1 MVSSDYHQATV
12 EVVAITWILGLPVH
26 HVDLEA
32 IVAQMTSW
40 IEQARVSSSGNS
52 ETMTLRHIVTLNPEM
67 VMAARRDALLTTSII
82 QADLTIADGVGIT
95 CAARLQGQ
103 RVPRVTGV
111 DLVERSARLA
121 AEHGYRLFLLGAAP
135 GVAAAAASRL
145 AAQYPTLYPPGS
157 WSGSPEPGAE
167 RGILEQLSRYHPDIL
182 FVAFGSPAQ
191 ERWILRR
198 RDLLQAA
205 GVCVA
210 AGVGGTFDFVSGR
223 VPRAPLWMRRV
234 GLEWVYRL
242 MREPW
247 RWRRMS
253 ALPRFAIAVI
263 LSRITSWREVKDGAP
278 GTTGAGSSP
287 EE

>member
-1 MVSSDYHQATV
+1 MLSSSHDQAAGS
-12 EVVAITWILGLPVH
+12 VAPVTWVLGLPVH

-32 IVAQMTSW
+32 TVALLADW
-40 IEQARVSSSGNS
+40 IEKARVSSPDNS
-52 ETMTLRHIVTLNPEM
+52 STPVLRHVVTLNPEM
-67 VMAARRDALLTTSII
+67 AMAAQRDPMLATSII
-82 QADLTIADGVGIT
+82 RADLTIADGVGIT

-103 RVPRVTGV
+103 RIPRVTGV
-111 DLVERSARLA
+111 DLLERSAQLA

-145 AAQYPTLYPPGS
+145 MARYPALHLPGS
-157 WSGSPEPGAE
+157 RSGSPEPSAD
-167 RGILEQLSRYHPDIL
+167 RGILEQLNAYRADIL

-191 ERWILRR
+191 EHWISRLREG
-198 RDLLQAA
+198 LQAA
-205 GVCVA
+205 GVGVA
-210 AGVGGTFDFVSGR
+210 VGVGGSFDFLSEQ

-242 MREPW
+242 KREPW

-253 ALPRFAIAVI
+253 ALPRFALAVI
-263 LSRITSWREVKDGAP
+263 LSGPAPRRDMQYGAS
-278 GTTGAGSSP
+278 GTAGAKRSP

>member
-1 MVSSDYHQATV
+1 MASSNYHQAAV
-12 EVVAITWILGLPVH
+12 EVAATTWILGLPVH

-32 IVAQMTSW
+32 IIALMTDW
-40 IEQARVSSSGNS
+40 IERARVSSPGNS
-52 ETMTLRHIVTLNPEM
+52 ETMALRHIVTLNPEM
-67 VMAARRDALLTTSII
+67 VMAARRDIVLTTSII

-95 CAARLQGQ
+95 CASRLQRQ

-111 DLVERSARLA
+111 DLLERSARLA

-145 AAQYPTLYPPGS
+145 VAQYPTLSPPGS
-157 WSGSPEPGAE
+157 WGGSPEPGAE
-167 RGILEQLSRYHPDIL
+167 RDILEQLSRYHPDIL

-191 ERWILRR
+191 ERWIFRLR
-198 RDLLQAA
+198 DPLQAT

-210 AGVGGTFDFVSGR
+210 AGVGGSFDFVSER

-253 ALPRFAIAVI
+253 ALPRFAVAVI
-263 LSRITSWREVKDGAP
+263 LSRIMSWREVKDDAP
-278 GTTGAGSSP
+278 GTAGAGSSP